1 MKIYQFLCSDQTSQ
15 ESFSEKVFGNKH
27 SYGDDPPQEGD
38 WLILRNYNE
47 NVQYGPFKATSD
59 LQRDLADVSWA
70 VHFPWQIRVEWD
82 DLYRLPDLES
92 SFPTDRSSK
101 PLSGREAE
109 EIIEE
114 FRTSGTPI
122 EVTDNGI
129 IDTVGGELEE
139 QDDNPDQSDKK
150 DQDKLRTIIDPVGSE
165 SEKTPREILQ
175 EADEPGEVLIERAI
189 SGELRPAL
197 YREALAHL
205 VAGKNLIFYGPPGSG
220 KTRAAERLGK
230 ELTTD
235 LHIETANAEWTHHD
249 LVGGYRP
256 EGEGF
261 RAQEG
266 FLTNQARKCQ
276 QSLADQECPAWIIID
291 EINRANLDQAFGEVF
306 TLLDMDHRTESH
318 LSYAGGVIEQSMP
331 LSFRILATM
340 NTEDQAQLFSL
351 GYAFRRRF
359 AFIEVSS
366 LFQGEDSFSTN
377 GPTVGEVSLENHVE
391 QVRLIVERA
400 AVSRFEQK
408 TNLENDSPLG
418 VPILEEIF
426 DPAGVLDDAIKSIRT
441 GDIDFIDV
449 LFLIAQTLDEMDIA
463 EIGQGIIIDAVV
475 YVMVGWFLFPNS
487 GGWNLVDE
495 AVQAYIVPQLDS
507 FTAELRKGQT
517 IASGNDA
524 EERFEEFIRVVG
536 NLGLPQTKQQLEGAI
551 EDYRLI

>member
-15 ESFSEKVFGNKH
+15 ESFSEKIFGNKD
-27 SYGDDPPQEGD
+27 SYGDDPPQKDD
-38 WLILRNYNE
+38 WLILRNYDE

-59 LQRDLADVSWA
+59 LQRDLADVSWS

-82 DLYRLPDLES
+82 DLYRLPDSES
-92 SFPTDRSSK
+92 SFPTSRNIRS
-101 PLSGREAE
+101 LEGREAE
-109 EIIEE
+109 GLVEE
-114 FRTSGTPI
+114 FRTNGIPI
-122 EVTDNGI
+122 EVTDNGT
-129 IDTVGGELEE
+129 IDTVEEETEE
-139 QDDNPDQSDKK
+139 QDDDSDKPDGE
-150 DQDKLRTIIDPVGSE
+150 DQNKLRTIIDPVDSE
-165 SEKTPREILQ
+165 SEKTPQEILE
-175 EADEPGEVLIERAI
+175 EADEPGEVLIEQAV

-230 ELTTD
+230 GLTTD
-235 LHIETANAEWTHHD
+235 LHVETANAEWTHHD

-276 QSLADQECPAWIIID
+276 QSLADHEYPAWIIID

-306 TLLDMDHRTESH
+306 TLLDMDHRTESQ
-318 LSYAGGVIEQSMP
+318 LSYAGGTVKQSMP

-359 AFIEVSS
+359 AFIGVPS
-366 LFQGEDSFSTN
+366 LFHEEDSFSTK
-377 GPTVGEVSLENHVE
+377 GPTIGEVSLENHVE

-408 TNLENDSPLG
+408 AILENDSPLG
-418 VPILEEIF
+418 VPILEEVF
-426 DPAGVLDDAIKSIRT
+426 DPVDVLDDTVESIRT
-441 GDIDFIDV
+441 RDVDFIDV

-463 EIGQGIIIDAVV
+463 EIGQGIIIDAVA

-487 GGWNLVDE
+487 GRWNLVDE

-524 EERFEEFIRVVG
+524 EERFEEFIRVVD
-536 NLGLPQTKQQLEGAI
+536 NLGLPQTKQQLKGAM

>member
-38 WLILRNYNE
+38 WLILRNYDE

-59 LQRDLADVSWA
+59 LQRDLADVSWS

-82 DLYRLPDLES
+82 DLYRLSDSES
-92 SFPTDRSSK
+92 PFPTNRSIKSRE
-101 PLSGREAE
+101 GEEAE

-114 FRTSGTPI
+114 FRNNGIPI

-129 IDTVGGELEE
+129 IETAEEDGEE
-139 QDDNPDQSDKK
+139 QEDDPEQPEKN
-150 DQDKLRTIIDPVGSE
+150 DQDKKRTIIDTAGSE
-165 SEKTPREILQ
+165 SDRTPQEIL
-175 EADEPGEVLIERAI
+175 EDADEPGEVLIEQAV

-197 YREALAHL
+197 YRQALAHL

-220 KTRAAERLGK
+220 KTRAAERLGDG
-230 ELTTD
+230 LTTD

-256 EGEGF
+256 DGEGF
-261 RAQEG
+261 RAKEG
-266 FLTNQARKCQ
+266 FLTRQARKCEH
-276 QSLADQECPAWIIID
+276 SLADHEFPAWIIID

-306 TLLDMDHRTESH
+306 TLLDMDHRTKSR
-318 LSYAGGVIEQSMP
+318 LSYAGGTVEQSMP

-359 AFIEVSS
+359 AFISVPS
-366 LFQGEDSFSTN
+366 LFHREDSLTTD
-377 GPTVGEVSLENHVE
+377 GPTIGEVSLENHVE

-408 TNLENDSPLG
+408 ANLENDSPLG

-426 DPAGVLDDAIKSIRT
+426 DPAEVLDEAVESIRT
-441 GDIDFIDV
+441 GDVDFINV

-463 EIGQGIIIDAVV
+463 EIGQGIIIDAVA
-475 YVMVGWFLFPNS
+475 YVMVAWFLFPKS

-524 EERFEEFIRVVG
+524 EERFEEFIRVVDS
-536 NLGLPQTKQQLEGAI
+536 LGLPQTKQQLEGAM